1 MKNNIKAFI
10 KEIVPIIAGILIALF
25 INNWNENRKDKK
37 YIDQI
42 FTSIDKE
49 LSETKEDI
57 ISKLAQ
63 QKSLLDTLD
72 FYSKNDTIS
81 LMDAITKVKGIHMPS
96 IKLSAWKAISNSKI
110 ELIEYDKISTLANI
124 ENQHELFIMKN
135 ENFLSFIYPNLNE
148 TTNDK
153 KQTMKIMIM
162 DIISTEK
169 TIQEEI
175 EKILND

>member
-1 MKNNIKAFI
+1 
-10 KEIVPIIAGILIALF
+10 
-25 INNWNENRKDKK
+25 
-37 YIDQI
+37 
-42 FTSIDKE
+42 
-49 LSETKEDI
+49 
-57 ISKLAQ
+57 
-63 QKSLLDTLD
+63 
-72 FYSKNDTIS
+72 
-81 LMDAITKVKGIHMPS
+81 MDAIIKVKGIHMPI

-153 KQTMKIMIM
+153 KQTMKIMIK